1 MLQLVGRACFIAALG
16 LAISWLL
23 LFGNSPL
30 ADWLTE
36 APSITNVVAAVNLP
50 TVLFAL
56 ANFPGSSAPVDGVV
70 ALVGVAQWLVY
81 GFAIAWVWRRLWPNR
96 SLKSNSPRQAA

>member
-1 MLQLVGRACFIAALG
+1 MLQLIGRACCIAALG
-16 LAISWLL
+16 LASSWLL
-23 LFGNSPL
+23 LFGKSPL
-30 ADWLTE
+30 ADWLTD

-70 ALVGVAQWLVY
+70 VLVGVAQWLVY
-81 GFAIAWVWRRLWPNR
+81 GFAIAWIWRGLRPDRSFEPN
-96 SLKSNSPRQAA
+96 SLRKAA

>member
-1 MLQLVGRACFIAALG
+1 MLQLIGRACFIAALG
-16 LAISWLL
+16 LATSWLL
-23 LFGNSPL
+23 LSDNSPL

-36 APSITNVVAAVNLP
+36 APSITNVVSAVNLP

-56 ANFPGSSAPVDGVV
+56 ANYPGSSAPVDGVV

-81 GFAIAWVWRRLWPNR
+81 GFAIAWVWRRLRPDR
-96 SLKSNSPRQAA
+96 SFKANSLRKAA